1 MRVRLMVARGDT
13 VGARLTERLALS
25 LADADGEPV
34 GDGVLLPEPEGDAEP
49 AAGVVFL
56 LLLPVLPSP
65 TMSGL

>member
-1 MRVRLMVARGDT
+1 MAARG
-13 VGARLTERLALS
+13 RLPSAPCLPDPDSETELVP
-25 LADADGEPV
+25 E
-34 GDGVLLPEPEGDAEP
+34 PEPEGDAEP